1 MHRCRGAHVH
11 RCTAGAQQVHSRCTA
26 GAQVHRCTAEAKVQ
40 QRYRGA
46 VEVRQERYNVQLRCR
61 SRGGAEV
68 HMQIQNLLRC

>member
-1 MHRCRGAHVH
+1 M
-11 RCTAGAQQVHSRCTA
+11 
-26 GAQVHRCTAEAKVQ
+26 HRCTAEAKVQ

-68 HMQIQNLLRC
+68 QRCICRYKYAEVLRLL